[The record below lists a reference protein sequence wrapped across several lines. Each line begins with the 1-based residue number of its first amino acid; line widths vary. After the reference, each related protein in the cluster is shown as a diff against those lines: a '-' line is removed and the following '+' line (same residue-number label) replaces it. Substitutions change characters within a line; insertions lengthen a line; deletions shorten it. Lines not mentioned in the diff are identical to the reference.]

1 MAEELLQGRIAAQGW
16 NTAHHDQLVLGS
28 GDGNIQAAPVLQQGA
43 KLEKKCHL
51 LLFFLL
57 NGHKPLIFKKHL
69 NY

>member
-1 MAEELLQGRIAAQGW
+1 MAEELLQGRIAAQGG

-28 GDGNIQAAPVLQQGA
+28 CDSNIQAAPVLQQGA
-43 KLEKKCHL
+43 KLVNKCHL

-57 NGHKPLIFKKHL
+57 HGHKLVFKVHL